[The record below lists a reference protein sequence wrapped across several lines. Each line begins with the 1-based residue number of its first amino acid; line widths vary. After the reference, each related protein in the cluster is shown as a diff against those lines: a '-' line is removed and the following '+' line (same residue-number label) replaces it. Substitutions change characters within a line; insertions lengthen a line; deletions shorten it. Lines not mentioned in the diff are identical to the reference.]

1 MMQPIRFRMGASE
14 WGILILLSILWGGS
28 FFFLEVALGELPPL
42 TLVLCRVGLSALLMV
57 AFMAITRRTMS
68 KHRGLWPAL
77 FLLAALNNAIPFSL
91 FAYAQTHIA
100 SGLASILNATT
111 PLWGVI
117 VAHFLTA
124 DEKATPA
131 KLAGVSI
138 GILGVAIMIG
148 GDLWTRLDGDLTAQ
162 LACLVATFSYALA
175 GVYGRRFRTWGVGPL
190 EVATGQLI
198 AATVLILPLAL
209 LIETP
214 WHLPFPGTQ
223 TLLALAGLA
232 LLSTTVA
239 YFLYFSLIQRAG
251 ATNALLVTLLIPAT
265 AILLGTLVLGEV
277 LRPRHWAGMAFIAA
291 GLAAID
297 GRLFDRF
304 RRRPVGPA
312 QTG

>member
-1 MMQPIRFRMGASE
+1 MGASE

-42 TLVLCRVGLSALLMV
+42 TLVLCRVCLSALLMV

-68 KHRGLWPAL
+68 KHRGLWPTL
-77 FLLAALNNAIPFSL
+77 FLLATLNNAIPFSL

-223 TLLALAGLA
+223 TLLALGGLA

>member
-42 TLVLCRVGLSALLMV
+42 TLVLCRVCLSALLMV

-68 KHRGLWPAL
+68 KHRGLWPTL
-77 FLLAALNNAIPFSL
+77 FLLATLNNAIPFSL

-223 TLLALAGLA
+223 TLLALGGLA